1 MENIKYN
8 AMMLVREIT
17 DVLDKEMKDI
27 AQGVLEVSY
36 KSMFRG
42 RKFEDTFEL
51 DYVKDFCSGVTYNES
66 SLIQYVLNVF
76 REAGYIA
83 EYFRQND
90 SFKVSV
96 PQSAFVEVAKK
107 QENK

>member
-17 DVLDKEMKDI
+17 NILDEDMKHI

-36 KSMFRG
+36 KTMSRD
-42 RKFEDTFEL
+42 RKFEDGFEL
-51 DYVKDFCSGVTYNES
+51 DYVKDFCSGATYNES
-66 SLIQYVLNVF
+66 TLIQYVLNAF
-76 REAGYIA
+76 RDAGYIA

-90 SFKVSV
+90 SFKISV
-96 PQSAFVEVAKK
+96 PQSVFVKAAKE